1 VADGDVPPKAVA
13 DLSKRLVGASTS
25 LSTSEL
31 VDAVWSVAVCIGVP
45 NTEPARE
52 RLGLFVRALSSA
64 GTVLP
69 QTFHKLLD
77 EELLDLT
84 GFINAHMFTKR
95 MTKINTDQVYR
106 QHKYNL
112 LHEET
117 EGYSKVKTLF
127 GWQRRIQNVLA

>member
-1 VADGDVPPKAVA
+1 MQ
-13 DLSKRLVGASTS
+13 
-25 LSTSEL
+25 
-31 VDAVWSVAVCIGVP
+31 VCIGVP

-64 GTVLP
+64 GTVLFEPSVCRVVSVYRSFRRP

-95 MTKINTDQVYR
+95 MTKINTD
-106 QHKYNL
+106 HD
-112 LHEET
+112 
-117 EGYSKVKTLF
+117 G
-127 GWQRRIQNVLA
+127 IILAKG